1 LFFFFS
7 SSFSSSSS
15 SSFFSF
21 FFFYF
26 FFESG
31 YHNIA
36 QAGFKL
42 TVILPQPPEC
52 SDYRHAPL
60 HLEAVL
66 WLLVEEG
73 FKRGSSGEG
82 FDYPGSSAL
91 KMKMKVISFITILH

>member
-1 LFFFFS
+1 
-7 SSFSSSSS
+7 
-15 SSFFSF
+15 
-21 FFFYF
+21 
-26 FFESG
+26 
-31 YHNIA
+31 
-36 QAGFKL
+36 
-42 TVILPQPPEC
+42 
-52 SDYRHAPL
+52 L